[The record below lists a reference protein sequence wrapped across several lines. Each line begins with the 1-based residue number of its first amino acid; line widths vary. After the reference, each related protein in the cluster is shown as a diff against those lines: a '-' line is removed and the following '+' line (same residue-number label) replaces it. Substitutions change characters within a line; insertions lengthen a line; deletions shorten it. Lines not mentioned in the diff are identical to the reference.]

1 MRPPRSHSNSEKL
14 EKKEEKS
21 AKRSENRN
29 GESSSA
35 VENHLTLDP
44 GKISV
49 IYTRPSLIVNSF
61 PPPPRLLRN
70 LILRFRHI
78 FRSIPSHRIYFK
90 ENINSTK
97 FFFSSFSFLF
107 FFCSHRRLKIILAG
121 FKNIILS
128 FDKIHCAHRAH
139 CAHQLCTFC
148 STTCLI
154 KQPVE
159 KIMNLKFYFHETNSH
174 LIFVLSSKFFFF

>member
-1 MRPPRSHSNSEKL
+1 MRPPRSHSNSAKL

-61 PPPPRLLRN
+61 PPP
-70 LILRFRHI
+70 
-78 FRSIPSHRIYFK
+78 
-90 ENINSTK
+90 STK
-97 FFFSSFSFLF
+97 SYSTIPTIPIDS
-107 FFCSHRRLKIILAG
+107 ITQ
-121 FKNIILS
+121 NI
-128 FDKIHCAHRAH
+128 F
-139 CAHQLCTFC
+139 
-148 STTCLI
+148 
-154 KQPVE
+154 
-159 KIMNLKFYFHETNSH
+159 
-174 LIFVLSSKFFFF
+174 

>member
-1 MRPPRSHSNSEKL
+1 MRPARSHSNSAKL

-70 LILRFRHI
+70 LILRF
-78 FRSIPSHRIYFK
+78 
-90 ENINSTK
+90 
-97 FFFSSFSFLF
+97 
-107 FFCSHRRLKIILAG
+107 
-121 FKNIILS
+121 
-128 FDKIHCAHRAH
+128 
-139 CAHQLCTFC
+139 
-148 STTCLI
+148 
-154 KQPVE
+154 
-159 KIMNLKFYFHETNSH
+159 
-174 LIFVLSSKFFFF
+174 